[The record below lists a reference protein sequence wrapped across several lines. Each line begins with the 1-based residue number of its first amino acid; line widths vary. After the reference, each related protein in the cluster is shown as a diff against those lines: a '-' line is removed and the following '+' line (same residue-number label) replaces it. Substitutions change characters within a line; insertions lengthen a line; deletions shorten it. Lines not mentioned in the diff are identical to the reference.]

1 MTKLT
6 VDTCEH
12 LRLLRLN
19 FCDWKSRES
28 KQHPSLQ
35 MGHLFIQGSSTKELM
50 VQVTTC
56 ESINES
62 MLIFQLIIPI
72 LHPSSFSCD
81 KDGADTFLN
90 SNPEPPRHKQERLLI
105 EEVLR
110 LWRNIYRKPENLSDG
125 DGHASILNQT
135 RSLDVGIIGF
145 EQTILLGLNYLD
157 SNLDSIAISPFKNR
171 IWDEQSRGEHTTD
184 WWWKW
189 KGGKLTSTAVQTAI
203 RVNC

>member
-1 MTKLT
+1 
-6 VDTCEH
+6 
-12 LRLLRLN
+12 
-19 FCDWKSRES
+19 
-28 KQHPSLQ
+28 

-50 VQVTTC
+50 VQVTTS

-62 MLIFQLIIPI
+62 MLIFQLTIPI
-72 LHPSSFSCD
+72 LHTSSFSCG

-110 LWRNIYRKPENLSDG
+110 LWRNIYQKPEKPFKWGCFN
-125 DGHASILNQT
+125 ASILNQT

-171 IWDEQSRGEHTTD
+171 I
-184 WWWKW
+184 
-189 KGGKLTSTAVQTAI
+189 
-203 RVNC
+203 